1 MPSAIRLE
9 NLDPIAFA
17 ICLPACKTNMT
28 AMKLCIPKFAFY
40 VACLGIFAG
49 CASQSDIIVLDER
62 LKIIERSNQVLNR
75 ENIELK
81 KKIDHQLKSMD
92 ETSQTTE
99 TTLRSK
105 YAGLNANLD
114 SIGQELRLASGR
126 IDEIS
131 HKLDGTSETFDTTAN
146 RMQDQVSELKLTIDQ
161 LEKRL
166 VVVEKYLNLNDSKSK
181 ASKKTPKSNKP
192 AGGNTN
198 QDAIQQLYDSSKQA
212 FDNGQIDAA
221 RQGFQRLLKE
231 YPKSTMADN
240 AQYWI
245 GETYFREKWF
255 EKAILEYQA
264 VIENYPKGNKVAA
277 AMLKQGMAFVE
288 LGDKSNARLILQELV
303 KKYPGSSEAKIGSKK
318 LADF

>member
-1 MPSAIRLE
+1 MPSATHLKGLGVSAFDVHSSNGKTSVADMKPSI
-9 NLDPIAFA
+9 PIF
-17 ICLPACKTNMT
+17 
-28 AMKLCIPKFAFY
+28 KFASFI
-40 VACLGIFAG
+40 ACLGIIVG

-81 KKIDHQLKSMD
+81 KKIDRQLKTMD

-114 SIGQELRLASGR
+114 SFEQELRLASGR

-131 HKLDGTSETFDTTAN
+131 HKLDGFDTTAN
-146 RMQDQVSELKLTIDQ
+146 QMQDRVSELKLTVDQ

-166 VVVEKYLNLNDSKSK
+166 VVVEKYLNLNDSKS
-181 ASKKTPKSNKP
+181 ASAKKTPKKSVSATGKDTGPN
-192 AGGNTN
+192 AT
-198 QDAIQQLYDSSKQA
+198 QQLYDNAKQA
-212 FDNGQIDAA
+212 FDNGQLDKA
-221 RQGFQRLLKE
+221 RQDFQRLLKE

-288 LGDKSNARLILQELV
+288 LGDKSNARLILKELV
-303 KKYPGSSEAKIGSKK
+303 KKYPDSNEAKIASKK
-318 LADF
+318 LTGF